1 MSGRTA
7 TGLRT
12 AAATSG
18 IAATGHAL
26 RTTELHGVLRVGFM
40 KVPTGATTKVDG
52 GHVSSMDR
60 RLLRTGIT
68 DLQAMRTDTTRITTI
83 MENITKN

>member
-1 MSGRTA
+1 
-7 TGLRT
+7 
-12 AAATSG
+12 
-18 IAATGHAL
+18 
-26 RTTELHGVLRVGFM
+26 M

-52 GHVSSMDR
+52 GHVSSMD